1 MANVFAGRT
10 GILAAGGLI
19 GLTAALLQYAGNPA
33 NMGICVACFVRDIAG
48 ALGLHQAAV
57 VQYMR
62 PEIPAFVLGSLAAAL
77 VAGEFRARAGSAPAT
92 RFFLGMCAMTGALVF
107 LGCPWRALLRLAGGD
122 GNALFGI
129 AGLAAG
135 VFVGTRFFKGGYSL
149 GRAQGQGSSTGLML
163 ALAAVALLAVRL
175 AFPPAEAVVAAVAA
189 VAPVV
194 PGVPAAAPAAPA
206 APATL
211 SWLWASVK
219 GPGAARAP
227 LFISL
232 GAGLFIGALAQ
243 RSRFCTMGA
252 LRDLFLFRQM
262 HLFSGVV
269 AFVAVAF
276 AANLVLGQFK
286 PGFTGQPVAHTL
298 GLWNFLGLA
307 VAGLAFALAG
317 GCPGRQLILAGEGD
331 GDSAIFVLGML
342 VAAGLAHN
350 MGWAS
355 SPAGLGPNSMIAL
368 FGALAVCLFVG
379 FTNLKKA

>member
-19 GLTAALLQYAGNPA
+19 GLTAVLLQYAGNPA
-33 NMGICVACFVRDIAG
+33 NMGVCVACFVRDIAG
-48 ALGLHQAAV
+48 SLGLHQAGV

-62 PEIPAFVLGSLAAAL
+62 PEIPAFVLGSLVAAL
-77 VAGEFRARAGSAPAT
+77 LSGEFRARAGSAPAT

-107 LGCPWRALLRLAGGD
+107 LGCPWRALLRMAGGD
-122 GNALFGI
+122 GNALFGF
-129 AGLAAG
+129 AGLCVG

-149 GRAQGQGSSTGLML
+149 GRAQGQGSSSAGLML
-163 ALAAVALLAVRL
+163 ALAAVVLLAVRL
-175 AFPPAEAVVAAVAA
+175 AFPPAEAA
-189 VAPVV
+189 VAPVA
-194 PGVPAAAPAAPA
+194 PGLPATPA

-219 GPGAARAP
+219 GPGAAHAP
-227 LFISL
+227 LLISL
-232 GAGLFIGALAQ
+232 AAGLGIGALAQ

-252 LRDLFLFRQM
+252 MRDLFLFRQM
-262 HLFSGVV
+262 HLFSGVLAFLAV
-269 AFVAVAF
+269 AFV
-276 AANLVLGQFK
+276 ANLVLGQFK

-298 GLWNFLGLA
+298 ALWNFLGLA

-331 GDSAIFVLGML
+331 GDSAVFVLGML
-342 VAAGLAHN
+342 VAAALAHN
-350 MGWAS
+350 MGWAA
-355 SPAGLGPNSMIAL
+355 SPVGLGPNSMIAL